1 MKRLLYLSAL
11 LCAFVFVSCQDDKNE
26 GVDEWTRKSGTFL
39 SMENQISA
47 FDAAFIEAARS
58 VDFSGLGQAVA
69 AMVQSFA
76 ADTID
81 IISAIQ
87 TIKSD
92 ELAAAKI
99 MAISGGVNWEEEF
112 KEMLGS
118 YKADSLDEDGIL
130 NSIFKYSSS
139 YASDLDNIFLGLD
152 IEMVDSLIGDTLLL
166 KKAVVKEIIHD
177 IDHYAINVSS
187 SGHKFLFG
195 LKFVSDDTERIVVS
209 SESAS
214 DTVFSVCLPSMLNV
228 WLDVDGENAFS
239 FQGNLSTDFVANG
252 KLLTDNDRDSITTIT
267 LNGSY
272 LNVGCNGALGSTA
285 CRVGVNYSNDDG
297 IAVKA
302 SLLSGNTEIFT
313 ANVGVEAALTPGV
326 NWKEPVMIGLWA
338 LSAVKSVNV
347 DAVMGGDMIKVVGG
361 YDQNPVAAIIS
372 VAGSQPEE
380 MVDVID
386 SLNAHF
392 TCDIF
397 FKGYTDAQAKLKF
410 AYKTPD
416 TPAVQPENNTQDGS
430 VIGLITQSILNSGIY
445 VAVETFDS
453 KGNDITVPAKEYFTK
468 IDMRAFKEEM
478 SRKFN
483 SVFAEVLA
491 PLFGVSVE
499 EFDMTDIIMSMI
511 ESVIGDDEEFE
522 EDYVEDGIMFED

>member
-69 AMVQSFA
+69 TMVQSFA

-139 YASDLDNIFLGLD
+139 YASELDNIFLGLD

-187 SGHKFLFG
+187 SGHNFLFG

-214 DTVFSVCLPSMLNV
+214 DTVFSVCFPSMLNV
-228 WLDVDGENAFS
+228 WLNVDGENAFS

-326 NWKEPVMIGLWA
+326 NWKNPIMIGLWA
-338 LSAVKSVNV
+338 LSAINSVNV
-347 DAVMGGDMIKVVGG
+347 DAAMGGDMIKVVGG
-361 YDQNPVAAIIS
+361 FDQNPAAAILRVVGTTS
-372 VAGSQPEE
+372 AEE
-380 MVDVID
+380 MGGIID
-386 SLNAHF
+386 SLNTHF

-397 FKGYTDAQAKLKF
+397 FKGYDEAQAKLRF
-410 AYKTPD
+410 AYE
-416 TPAVQPENNTQDGS
+416 APETQMNNNEDGS
-430 VIGLITQSILNSGIY
+430 IIDMITQAILNSGIY
-445 VAVETFDS
+445 VVVETFDS

-511 ESVIGDDEEFE
+511 ESLIGDDEEFE